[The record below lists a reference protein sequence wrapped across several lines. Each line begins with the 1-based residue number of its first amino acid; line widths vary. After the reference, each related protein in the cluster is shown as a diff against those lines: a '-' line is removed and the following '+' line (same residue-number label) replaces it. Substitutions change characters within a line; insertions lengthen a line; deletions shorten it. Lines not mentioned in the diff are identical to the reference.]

1 MVGTGVAERNLCTCA
16 RIEWL
21 RMPEI
26 IQIPKEEKGL
36 KHMKTKDLVLC
47 AMFVAL
53 IAVGAFI
60 KIPVPVV
67 PFTLQFLFTM
77 LAGLLLGPV
86 NGALAVVVYIVL
98 GLIGLPI
105 FTQGGGPGY
114 IFQPSFGYIIGF
126 AVAAYVN
133 GKIANAKT
141 HPSYRRLLGANFL
154 GLFILLC
161 SGSSGRYRALY
172 CGCHHR
178 KTDDSADSGRET
190 WIKDEQGDF
199 YNRYG
204 NGYWKNVCDRLDCE
218 KTAGERRGCGV
229 L

>member
-1 MVGTGVAERNLCTCA
+1 
-16 RIEWL
+16 
-21 RMPEI
+21 MPEI

-154 GLFILLC
+154 GLFIVYA
-161 SGSSGRYRALY
+161 SGSAGRYRALH

-204 NGYWKNVCDRLDCE
+204 NGYWKNVCDRIDCE